1 MVIIMDASTGE
12 REDDGAEYGDEVLN
26 AGWLPQPELG
36 LQLQSAIPSHPHPGR
51 NIADPDSFLRNMYA
65 SQE

>member
-12 REDDGAEYGDEVLN
+12 REDKGAEYGDEVMN

-36 LQLQSAIPSHPHPGR
+36 LRLQLAVPSQAHPAR

>member
-12 REDDGAEYGDEVLN
+12 READSEYGDEVLN

-36 LQLQSAIPSHPHPGR
+36 LQLLSAVPAYSHSHR
-51 NIADPDSFLRNMYA
+51 SIADPDSFLRNMYA
-65 SQE
+65 CQE

>member
-12 REDDGAEYGDEVLN
+12 KEFESNYGDEVLN
-26 AGWLPQPELG
+26 AGWLPRPELG
-36 LQLQSAIPSHPHPGR
+36 LQLQSAVPSCPHRHR
-51 NIADPDSFLRNMYA
+51 NITDPDSFLRNMYA

>member
-12 REDDGAEYGDEVLN
+12 REYESDYGDEVLN

-36 LQLQSAIPSHPHPGR
+36 LQLLLAVPAYPHRQR
-51 NIADPDSFLRNMYA
+51 NIIDPDSFLRNMYA

>member
-1 MVIIMDASTGE
+1 MVIIMDSSTGK
-12 REDDGAEYGDEVLN
+12 RLDDESQYGDEVLN

-36 LQLQSAIPSHPHPGR
+36 LQLQSAVPAHPHEHRP
-51 NIADPDSFLRNMYA
+51 ISDPDSFLNNMYS

>member
-12 REDDGAEYGDEVLN
+12 REYESDYGDEVLN

-36 LQLQSAIPSHPHPGR
+36 LQLLAAVPACPHRQR
-51 NIADPDSFLRNMYA
+51 NIIDPDSFLRNMYA
-65 SQE
+65 CQE